1 MATKKKA
8 KSKTAKK
15 AASKKSAAK
24 KTPAKK
30 APGKKTPAKKAAAEK
45 SPAKAEQPVTAKAAE
60 AAAPAA
66 APATKPAPKR
76 AAAASGKR
84 IRVTLMKSVHGRI
97 AAHQACAIGLGLRRR
112 HQTVEV
118 EDTPSTRGMINR
130 IRYLLEVEGQ

>member
-60 AAAPAA
+60 AAAPA
-66 APATKPAPKR
+66 PATKPAPKR

-84 IRVTLMKSVHGRI
+84 IRVTLMKSVHGRL
-97 AAHQACAIGLGLRRR
+97 AAHQACATGLGLRRR

-118 EDTPSTRGMINR
+118 EDTPCTRGMINR

>member
-30 APGKKTPAKKAAAEK
+30 APGKKAPAKKAAAEK

-60 AAAPAA
+60 AAAP

>member
-60 AAAPAA
+60 AA

>member
-15 AASKKSAAK
+15 ATAK
-24 KTPAKK
+24 KATAKKAPAKK

-45 SPAKAEQPVTAKAAE
+45 SPAKAEQPVTAKAA
-60 AAAPAA
+60 APAET
-66 APATKPAPKR
+66 PATKPAPKR
-76 AAAASGKR
+76 AAAASGRR
-84 IRVTLMKSVHGRI
+84 IRVTLVKSVHGRL
-97 AAHQACAIGLGLRRR
+97 AAHQACAMGLGLRRR

-118 EDTPSTRGMINR
+118 EDTPCTRGMINR

>member
-45 SPAKAEQPVTAKAAE
+45 SPAKAEQPVTAKAA
-60 AAAPAA
+60 APAET
-66 APATKPAPKR
+66 PATKPAPKR

-118 EDTPSTRGMINR
+118 EDTPCTRGMINR